1 MILLTKKKLLFI
13 TGTRADFSKL
23 STLISAVDSSKYEKL
38 IFTTGMHM
46 LEKYGLTKLE
56 VQKISDAEHV
66 DFVNQRPED
75 TLDTIL
81 TKTITGLS
89 DYIVEAKPDI
99 VIFHGD
105 RIESLAAALACST
118 NYVTSIHVEGGEL
131 SGTIDEVFRHA
142 ITKLSDFHLVCC
154 DEAEERIIQLGENPR
169 RIFNIGSP
177 ELDFHSKDSGVLID
191 EVKDYY
197 EIPYINYG
205 ICIFHPITTEYN
217 TIKSQAENFF
227 NQVIETDKNFVVI
240 EPNNDMGCNE
250 IRNVISNLPKERFR
264 ILPSMRFNYFS
275 ELMKNCKIFIGNS
288 SVGVREAPFMGLA
301 SVNVG
306 TRQDRRS
313 NHKSITN
320 LPEINES
327 NLTNIIIRE
336 WGKRYESCKKF
347 WAGGSANAF
356 KEFIKNQN
364 LDKQIK
370 QKRFYDL
377 KSDI

>member
-227 NQVIETDKNFVVI
+227 NQVIETNKNFVVI

>member
-1 MILLTKKKLLFI
+1 MLTKKKLLFI

-250 IRNVISNLPKERFR
+250 IRNVISNLPKDRFR

>member
-1 MILLTKKKLLFI
+1 MLTKKKLLFI

-227 NQVIETDKNFVVI
+227 NQVIETNKNFVVI

>member
-99 VIFHGD
+99 VIFFVV

-227 NQVIETDKNFVVI
+227 NQVIETNKNFVVI

>member
-1 MILLTKKKLLFI
+1 MLTKKKLLFI

-250 IRNVISNLPKERFR
+250 IRNVISNLPKDRFR

-336 WGKRYESCKKF
+336 WGKRYESCKNF

-356 KEFIKNQN
+356 KEFIKN
-364 LDKQIK
+364 
-370 QKRFYDL
+370 
-377 KSDI
+377 

>member
-1 MILLTKKKLLFI
+1 MLTKKKLLFI

>member
-1 MILLTKKKLLFI
+1 MLTKKKLLFI

-227 NQVIETDKNFVVI
+227 NQVIETNKNFVVI

-250 IRNVISNLPKERFR
+250 IRNVISNLPKDRFR